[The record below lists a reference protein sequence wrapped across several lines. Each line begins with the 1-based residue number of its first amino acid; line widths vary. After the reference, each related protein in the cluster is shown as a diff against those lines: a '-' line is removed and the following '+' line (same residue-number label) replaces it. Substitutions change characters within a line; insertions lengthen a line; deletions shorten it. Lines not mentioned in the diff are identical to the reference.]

1 MRCGWNIERRKM
13 NHNLSPLRGLTTS
26 LVILVLLGLMLL
38 GLVAYRKGSFEQRVS
53 FVLTTDTAQDLHQGM
68 KLTYRGFKLGQI
80 ERLALQPNGQITAE
94 LIVQQERASLVTEGS
109 RIRVSKD
116 KLVTFELVLEP
127 ASEVA
132 APPLK
137 AGSAIELVRD
147 HVAADMAKKVDALLY
162 KVDLLLGAL
171 ADPAKGLPA
180 MVQQTNA
187 TLATLQPV
195 SRQTALTMAE
205 LEKLLSTLQPVSQQA
220 TATLGELQ
228 KSLVQ
233 SRATVEQTQ
242 SLMQQLAHP
251 ETGLAPALQQ
261 VRTTT
266 EKAGVL
272 MQNIDATVQDVQS
285 APVYRW
291 LVPTKKPQDR

>member
-1 MRCGWNIERRKM
+1 MP
-13 NHNLSPLRGLTTS
+13 HNPSPLRGLLTS
-26 LVILVLLGLMLL
+26 LLILVLLGLMLL
-38 GLVAYRKGSFEQRVS
+38 ALAAYRNGSFEQRVT

-80 ERLALQPNGQITAE
+80 EHLALQADGRVRAE
-94 LIVQQERASLVTEGS
+94 LTVQQERAPLVTQGA
-109 RIRVSKD
+109 RIKVSKD
-116 KLVTFELVLEP
+116 KLVTSELVLEP
-127 ASEVA
+127 SDDAS
-132 APPLK
+132 APALQP
-137 AGSAIELVRD
+137 GSAIALVRD
-147 HVAADMAKKVDALLY
+147 HVAADMAKKVDVLLY

-180 MVQQTNA
+180 VVGQTNA
-187 TLATLQPV
+187 TLATLQPM
-195 SRQTALTMAE
+195 SRQAVLTMAE
-205 LEKLLSTLQPVSQQA
+205 LERLLATLQPVSQQA

-251 ETGLAPALQQ
+251 DNGLAPALQQ
-261 VRTTT
+261 LRGTT

-272 MQNIDATVQDVQS
+272 IQNIDTTVQQVQS
-285 APVYRW
+285 APLYRW
-291 LVPTKKPQDR
+291 LVPAPAKTDR